1 MFEQPPLFIFSNI
14 ELEEFIQFSQFD
26 GLYFLFGLFIA
37 FLIIYS
43 ALNLIFESSF
53 HTMIKRWIFA
63 KSNTS
68 KTEDKIW
75 AIFLFFVALMI
86 LTTISFVGYQASPD
100 FYYLHKNYVL
110 TSNYYQKLS
119 DSEKTYV
126 KMALLGDD
134 GEKCLKNKICQE
146 KFNYNITFKKLDD
159 IISEIKKGRKLEKSL
174 DANQRKSEQFNR
186 EFWELIQK

>member
-75 AIFLFFVALMI
+75 AIFLFFCCI
-86 LTTISFVGYQASPD
+86 DD
-100 FYYLHKNYVL
+100 FNHY
-110 TSNYYQKLS
+110 
-119 DSEKTYV
+119 
-126 KMALLGDD
+126 
-134 GEKCLKNKICQE
+134 
-146 KFNYNITFKKLDD
+146 
-159 IISEIKKGRKLEKSL
+159 
-174 DANQRKSEQFNR
+174 
-186 EFWELIQK
+186 